1 MLEENYAY
9 RFENIVATDETNIS
23 EINVG
28 MSLFWLL
35 QPSFIARMRHENR
48 K

>member
-9 RFENIVATDETNIS
+9 RFENIVGTDETNIS

-28 MSLFWLL
+28 MLWLL